1 MGQLLLT
8 DMVQALRPKQYA
20 KNVFV
25 FAPLFFD
32 FGKVSPH
39 TLSLSFTAF
48 IAFSLAASA
57 IYLLNDILDVEQDR
71 KHPRKK
77 NRPIASGRLPIPV
90 AIRLSVGV
98 AVAALLLSAA
108 VAGWVTTG
116 VIAFY
121 LFLNLGYVFGLKK
134 INLVDVCLISLGFVL
149 RLIAGA
155 TSADLGLSHWIILC
169 VFILSLFLAF
179 AKRRDDVLILQE
191 TGISMR
197 QSLNGY
203 NIEFVDSVLSM
214 LSSLLLV
221 FYVMY
226 TISSD
231 VVAKYGTQ
239 NLYVTA
245 VFVLLGVLRYKQI
258 SLVFKNSG
266 APTEILFKDRIVQAC
281 VVMWAVSFVVI
292 RIWF

>member
-1 MGQLLLT
+1 MLQS
-8 DMVQALRPKQYA
+8 LRPKQYA
-20 KNVFV
+20 KNLFV

-32 FGKVSPH
+32 FGKVSWH
-39 TLSLSFTAF
+39 TLALSLTAF
-48 IAFSLAASA
+48 VAFSLAASS
-57 IYLLNDILDVEQDR
+57 IYLLNDVMDVEQDR

-77 NRPIASGRLPIPV
+77 NRPIASGRLSIGA
-90 AIRLSVGV
+90 AIVLSVVV
-98 AVAALLLSAA
+98 ASVSLFLAAAL
-108 VAGWVTTG
+108 AGWITAA

-121 LFLNLGYVFGLKK
+121 LALNLGYVFGLKK
-134 INLVDVCLISLGFVL
+134 INLIDVCVISLGFVL
-149 RLIAGA
+149 RLAAGA
-155 TSADLGLSHWIILC
+155 SSANLGLSHWIVLC

-179 AKRRDDVLILQE
+179 AKRRDDVLLLQE
-191 TGISMR
+191 TGVSMR
-197 QSLNGY
+197 QSLKGY

-214 LSSLLLV
+214 LSSVLLV

-231 VVAKYGTQ
+231 VVAKYGTH
-239 NLYVTA
+239 NLYMTT

-266 APTEILFKDRIVQAC
+266 APTEILFKDRIVQASIFL
-281 VVMWAVSFVVI
+281 WAVSFVVI